1 MSQNN
6 GISSTATA
14 WRTTSTKPRPRRP
27 RKKFKENSSNDTGNA
42 ENSPAYLVA
51 SMSGKDRLLA
61 IIAAEKAA
69 SETALKASEKLAS
82 EAASATASTAAFED
96 KISCASTETTENSEQ
111 HGSLLRRGVATLRRS
126 FRKVWCN
133 SGFFEI
139 WKKPQ
144 HFHKFFEQFLSSL
157 FAEK

>member
-1 MSQNN
+1 MSQSN
-6 GISSTATA
+6 GISSTAMA

-82 EAASATASTAAFED
+82 EAASATASTASAFED

-133 SGFFEI
+133 SGFFL
-139 WKKPQ
+139 KY
-144 HFHKFFEQFLSSL
+144 
-157 FAEK
+157 

>member
-1 MSQNN
+1 MKQYKVAIQIFKVVSQNN
-6 GISSTATA
+6 GISSTAMA

-42 ENSPAYLVA
+42 ETPAYLVA

-82 EAASATASTAAFED
+82 EAASATASTASAFED

-133 SGFFEI
+133 SGFF
-139 WKKPQ
+139 
-144 HFHKFFEQFLSSL
+144 
-157 FAEK
+157 

>member
-42 ENSPAYLVA
+42 ETSPAYLVA

-82 EAASATASTAAFED
+82 EAASATASTASAFED

-133 SGFFEI
+133 SGGF
-139 WKKPQ
+139 
-144 HFHKFFEQFLSSL
+144 
-157 FAEK
+157 

>member
-1 MSQNN
+1 M
-6 GISSTATA
+6 A

-82 EAASATASTAAFED
+82 EAASTASAFED
-96 KISCASTETTENSEQ
+96 KISCASTETTETSEQ

-133 SGFFEI
+133 SGF
-139 WKKPQ
+139 KKN
-144 HFHKFFEQFLSSL
+144 
-157 FAEK
+157 

>member
-6 GISSTATA
+6 GISSTAMA

-27 RKKFKENSSNDTGNA
+27 RKKFKENSSNDNTGNA

-82 EAASATASTAAFED
+82 EAASATASTASAFED

-133 SGFFEI
+133 SVFFFKFENN
-139 WKKPQ
+139 PQ
-144 HFHKFFEQFLSSL
+144 HFHEL
-157 FAEK
+157 FGLY

>member
-1 MSQNN
+1 M
-6 GISSTATA
+6 A

-42 ENSPAYLVA
+42 ETPAYLVA

-82 EAASATASTAAFED
+82 EAASATASTASAFED

-133 SGFFEI
+133 SGFFLKFENN
-139 WKKPQ
+139 PQ
-144 HFHKFFEQFLSSL
+144 HFHELFEQFLTSL
-157 FAEK
+157 CTKK